1 MSILRQVTL
10 QRAARKSDKSIS
22 ISFVTS
28 LEETTEAFM
37 EVDRLVN
44 TSGVIYYSEKGTLT
58 QQEKDEIDK
67 VEIEVE
73 GKTKSQR
80 MKSVLHVLWTQRDC
94 SNKDAINFKPFDQ
107 FYADE
112 MERIISHYKDK
123 LEDR

>member
-28 LEETTEAFM
+28 LEESTEAFM

-44 TSGVIYYSEKGTLT
+44 TSGVIYYSEKGNLT
-58 QQEKDEIDK
+58 QQEKDEIDN
-67 VEIEVE
+67 VDIEVE
-73 GKTKSQR
+73 GKSKAQR
-80 MKSVLHVLWTQRDC
+80 LRSTLFVYSKQE
-94 SNKDAINFKPFDQ
+94 NKDFNK

-112 MERIISHYKDK
+112 MERIIQHYKDK

>member
-28 LEETTEAFM
+28 LEESTEQFM

-44 TSGVIYYSEKGTLT
+44 TSGVIYYSEKGNLT

-73 GKTKSQR
+73 GKSQAQQLR
-80 MKSVLHVLWTQRDC
+80 AVMFVYCKQE
-94 SNKDAINFKPFDQ
+94 NKDFNS

-112 MERIISHYKDK
+112 MQRHRQYYKDK

>member
-10 QRAARKSDKSIS
+10 QRANRRADKSIGYFF
-22 ISFVTS
+22 ITS
-28 LEETTEAFM
+28 LEETTEQFM

-73 GKTKSQR
+73 GKTKGQR
-80 MKSVLHVLWTQRDC
+80 LRHALYVLAKQKG
-94 SNKDAINFKPFDQ
+94 KDFNQ
-107 FYADE
+107 FYASRMEQTIQDVKDE
-112 MERIISHYKDK
+112 ME
-123 LEDR
+123 